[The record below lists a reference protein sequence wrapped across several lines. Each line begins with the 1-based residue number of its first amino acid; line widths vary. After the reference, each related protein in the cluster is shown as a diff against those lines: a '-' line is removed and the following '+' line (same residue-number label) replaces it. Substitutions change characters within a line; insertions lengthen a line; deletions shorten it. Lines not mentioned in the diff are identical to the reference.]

1 MSEVKKFVLLDHD
14 GGIDDYLST
23 VLLMTMENVQPLGI
37 VVTPA
42 DCYLQ
47 PAVSATRKILDLM
60 KCSHLPVAASTIR
73 GVNPFPPLYRR
84 DSFIIDHLPI
94 LNEKEAI
101 ETPLLEQS
109 GQGFIAEVLKA
120 SPDPIT
126 LMVTGPL
133 TTVAEALKL
142 SPEIE
147 SKIAELVWMG
157 GALNVP
163 GNVSLEWE
171 PGQDGSAEWNAYFDP
186 FAVEQIWNTKI
197 PIILCS
203 LDLTNTVPVTSEFI
217 KQLASQRSYPVS
229 DFAGQCYAV
238 AIAQNYYFWDVL
250 ATTYL
255 AHPEWYR
262 LKTYQTRVITGGASQ
277 GRLKITPG
285 GREIQVMEDVN
296 RELFYHYL
304 LRQWRR

>member
-1 MSEVKKFVLLDHD
+1 MKKLVLLDQD

-23 VLLMTMENVQPLGI
+23 VLLMTMENVEPLGV

-60 KCSHLPVAASTIR
+60 QCFHIPVAASTIR

-84 DSFIIDHLPI
+84 DSFIINNLPI
-94 LNEKEAI
+94 LNETELIK
-101 ETPLLEQS
+101 TPLVKQS
-109 GQGFIAEVLKA
+109 GQQFIVEVLKTA
-120 SPDPIT
+120 KEPVT

-157 GALNVP
+157 GAINVP
-163 GNVSLEWE
+163 GNVSREWE

-186 FAVEQIWNTKI
+186 FAVEQVWKTNI

-203 LDLTNTVPVTSEFI
+203 LDLTNTVPITASFL
-217 KQLASQRSYPVS
+217 KQLAHQRRYPIS

-238 AIAQNYYFWDVL
+238 AIAQDYYFWDVL

-255 AHPEWYR
+255 AHPEWYQ
-262 LKTYQTRVITGGASQ
+262 LKTYETIVVTEGVSQ
-277 GRLKITPG
+277 GCINVTPR
-285 GREIQVMEDVN
+285 GRKIQVMVDVK
-296 RELFYHYL
+296 RDRFYRYL
-304 LRQWRR
+304 LQQWQR